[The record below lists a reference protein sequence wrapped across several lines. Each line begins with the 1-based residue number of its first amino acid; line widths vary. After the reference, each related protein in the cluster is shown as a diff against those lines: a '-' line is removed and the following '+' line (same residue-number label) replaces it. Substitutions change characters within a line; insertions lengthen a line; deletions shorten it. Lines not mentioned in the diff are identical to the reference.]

1 MSIWT
6 EWGDNWNESYKKNQQ
21 YNTQLN
27 NTEQALGPKAKELA
41 NRYEQ
46 LEALTPNE
54 TPELLLAAVDMNL
67 TDEQY
72 LEIWSET
79 KNEELLNQN
88 NRSAK
93 VNEEVQQHYNAQT
106 QLFLQLNADTLGTLG
121 AAVKENLRNFK
132 ETMGSYFFNGSR
144 IFLEAAIQD
153 ADRAAYNYNLE
164 YTAALEKQLNEDGK
178 TLEDSISIAGYERLK
193 DNNTPI
199 GAALKAHFEAQQI
212 YRSQKKNTI

>member
-106 QLFLQLNADTLGTLG
+106 QLYLKLNADVLGNINPSTLLTG
-121 AAVKENLRNFK
+121 AKEGLKTFK
-132 ETMGSYFFNGSR
+132 NYMGSYFFNGSR
-144 IFLEAAIQD
+144 IFLEPVIQ
-153 ADRAAYNYNLE
+153 RCKI
-164 YTAALEKQLNEDGK
+164 T
-178 TLEDSISIAGYERLK
+178 R
-193 DNNTPI
+193 
-199 GAALKAHFEAQQI
+199 
-212 YRSQKKNTI
+212 